1 MLVRTTSLILETF
14 SVSRE
19 AAEVEARGV
28 LDFLAAKGGT
38 ATDWEVIH
46 RYVVRHLGQR
56 LPWRSEA
63 QRLEAQETRRDTV
76 AAYNRYI
83 DGKNN

>member
-1 MLVRTTSLILETF
+1 MLAQTTSLILETF

-19 AAEVEARGV
+19 AAEVEARGM
-28 LDFLAAKGGT
+28 LDFLAAKGG
-38 ATDWEVIH
+38 AVTDWEVIH

-63 QRLEAQETRRDTV
+63 RRLEAQETHLDTV

-83 DGKNN
+83 DGKN